1 MGCLKKKTRSHF
13 LLYCFLDGVQQRRH
27 RNLCP
32 CQKIMFQCKL
42 QCVYH
47 DINHLMSTDIIF
59 NFRKGKY
66 FINLPYPFH
75 FYTCLHYT
83 LIYMFNPRL
92 PALMESSV
100 PYDSLIHTSCKP
112 LSLLLL
118 F

>member
-1 MGCLKKKTRSHF
+1 MGCSKK
-13 LLYCFLDGVQQRRH
+13 RH
-27 RNLCP
+27 DNISYFIVFSMVSNKDASNLCP
-32 CQKIMFQCKL
+32 CKKIMFQCKL

-47 DINHLMSTDIIF
+47 DITHLMSTDIIF

-66 FINLPYPFH
+66 FINLPYLFH

-100 PYDSLIHTSCKP
+100 PYDSLNHTSCQP